1 MARKTSSRTKKS
13 TASATTSKTST
24 KKTKR
29 TRKTKTKAKSVVEA
43 EPVPAPVVEKK
54 VETTPEVVES
64 APVPAPTTKSTAVTV
79 EDKSTALFDTL
90 ISTLQARI
98 TADRALLSEVRT
110 LRKTVASERRQYSKV
125 LNKYNKRRTGNRR
138 NGFQVPTPISAQM
151 AKFVG
156 VPSGSEMARTEVTK
170 FVHSYIK
177 EKSLQ
182 NPKNGQ
188 EIFPDNKLKK
198 LLYSGDD
205 SITYFKLQTYL
216 KPHFLRKDKET
227 GEVSQFVAPTSS

>member
-1 MARKTSSRTKKS
+1 MARKASSRSKKS
-13 TASATTSKTST
+13 TESATTSKTST
-24 KKTKR
+24 KKA
-29 TRKTKTKAKSVVEA
+29 RKTKAVTE
-43 EPVPAPVVEKK
+43 PVVEKN

-64 APVPAPTTKSTAVTV
+64 TSAPTANSTTVNV
-79 EDKSTALFDTL
+79 EDRSTALFDTL
-90 ISTLQARI
+90 INTLQARI
-98 TADRALLSEVRT
+98 TADRALLSDLRT

-156 VPSGSEMARTEVTK
+156 VPSGSEMARTDVTK
-170 FVHSYIK
+170 FIHSYIK
-177 EKSLQ
+177 EKNLQ
-182 NPKNGQ
+182 NPENGQ
-188 EIFPDNKLKK
+188 EIFPDSKLKK

-205 SITYFKLQTYL
+205 SVTYFKLQTYL

-227 GEVSQFVAPTSS
+227 GEVAPFVAPTSS

>member
-1 MARKTSSRTKKS
+1 MARKASSRSKKS
-13 TASATTSKTST
+13 TESATTSKTST
-24 KKTKR
+24 KKARKS
-29 TRKTKTKAKSVVEA
+29 RKTKSKTVA
-43 EPVPAPVVEKK
+43 EPTPATTPAPEPVVEKK

-64 APVPAPTTKSTAVTV
+64 TSAPTANSTTVNV
-79 EDKSTALFDTL
+79 EDRSTALFDTL

-98 TADRALLSEVRT
+98 TADRALLSDLRT

-156 VPSGSEMARTEVTK
+156 VPSGSEMARTDVTK
-170 FVHSYIK
+170 FIHSYIK
-177 EKSLQ
+177 EKNLQ
-182 NPKNGQ
+182 NPENGQ
-188 EIFPDNKLKK
+188 EIFPDSKLKK

-205 SITYFKLQTYL
+205 SVTYFKLQTYL

-227 GEVSQFVAPTSS
+227 GEVAPFVAPTSS

>member
-1 MARKTSSRTKKS
+1 MARKASSRSKKS

-24 KKTKR
+24 KKAKR
-29 TRKTKTKAKSVVEA
+29 TRKTKSKAVA
-43 EPVPAPVVEKK
+43 DPAPATTPAPEPVVEKK

-64 APVPAPTTKSTAVTV
+64 TPAPTTKSTAVTV
-79 EDKSTALFDTL
+79 EDRSTALFDTL

-98 TADRALLSEVRT
+98 TADRALLSDLRT

-156 VPSGSEMARTEVTK
+156 VPSGSEMARTDVTK
-170 FVHSYIK
+170 FIHSYIK
-177 EKSLQ
+177 EKNLQ
-182 NPKNGQ
+182 NPENGQ

-198 LLYSGDD
+198 LLYSGND
-205 SITYFKLQTYL
+205 SVTYFKLQTYL
-216 KPHFLRKDKET
+216 KPHFLRKNKET
-227 GEVSQFVAPTSS
+227 GEVAPFVAPTSS

>member
-13 TASATTSKTST
+13 TASTATSKTST
-24 KKTKR
+24 KKTRK
-29 TRKTKTKAKSVVEA
+29 TRKTKTNVVVEST
-43 EPVPAPVVEKK
+43 PAPEPVVEKK

-64 APVPAPTTKSTAVTV
+64 TPTTKSTAVIV

-98 TADRALLSEVRT
+98 TADRALLSDVRT

-138 NGFQVPTPISAQM
+138 NGFQVPTPISSQM

-177 EKSLQ
+177 QKNLQ

-188 EIFPDNKLKK
+188 EIFPDSKLKE
-198 LLYSGDD
+198 LLYAGDE
-205 SITYFKLQTYL
+205 SVTYFKLQTYL
-216 KPHFLRKDKET
+216 KPHFLKKDKST
-227 GEVSQFVAPTSS
+227 GEISSFVAPTSS

>member
-1 MARKTSSRTKKS
+1 MARKASSRTKKS

-43 EPVPAPVVEKK
+43 EPAPAPVVEKK

-64 APVPAPTTKSTAVTV
+64 APAPTTKSTAVTV

-98 TADRALLSEVRT
+98 TADRALLSDLRT

-170 FVHSYIK
+170 FIHSYIK

-182 NPKNGQ
+182 NPENGQ
-188 EIFPDNKLKK
+188 EIFPDSKLKK

>member
-1 MARKTSSRTKKS
+1 MARKASSRSKKS

-29 TRKTKTKAKSVVEA
+29 TRKTKSKTVS
-43 EPVPAPVVEKK
+43 EPAPASTPAPEPVVEKK

-64 APVPAPTTKSTAVTV
+64 TPAPTTKSTAVIV
-79 EDKSTALFDTL
+79 EDRSTALFDTL

-98 TADRALLSEVRT
+98 TADRALLSDLRT

-156 VPSGSEMARTEVTK
+156 VPSGSEMARTDVTK
-170 FVHSYIK
+170 FIHSYIK
-177 EKSLQ
+177 EKNYNIL
-182 NPKNGQ
+182 
-188 EIFPDNKLKK
+188 NK
-198 LLYSGDD
+198 S
-205 SITYFKLQTYL
+205 
-216 KPHFLRKDKET
+216 
-227 GEVSQFVAPTSS
+227 

>member
-1 MARKTSSRTKKS
+1 MARKASSRSKKS
-13 TASATTSKTST
+13 TASESTSKTST
-24 KKTKR
+24 KKARKS
-29 TRKTKTKAKSVVEA
+29 RKTKAVTE
-43 EPVPAPVVEKK
+43 PVVEKK

-64 APVPAPTTKSTAVTV
+64 TPEPTANSTAVTV
-79 EDKSTALFDTL
+79 EDRSTALFDTL

-98 TADRALLSEVRT
+98 TADRALLSDLRT

-156 VPSGSEMARTEVTK
+156 VPSGSEMARTDVTK
-170 FVHSYIK
+170 FIHSYIK
-177 EKSLQ
+177 EKNLQ
-182 NPKNGQ
+182 NPENGQ
-188 EIFPDNKLKK
+188 EIFPDSKLKK

-205 SITYFKLQTYL
+205 SVTYFKLQTYL

-227 GEVSQFVAPTSS
+227 GEVAPFVAPTSS

>member
-1 MARKTSSRTKKS
+1 MARKASSRSKKS
-13 TASATTSKTST
+13 TASESTSKTST
-24 KKTKR
+24 KKARKS
-29 TRKTKTKAKSVVEA
+29 RKTKAVTE
-43 EPVPAPVVEKK
+43 PVVEKK

-64 APVPAPTTKSTAVTV
+64 TPEPTANSTAVTV
-79 EDKSTALFDTL
+79 EDRSTALFDTL

-98 TADRALLSEVRT
+98 TADRALLSDLRT

-156 VPSGSEMARTEVTK
+156 VPSGSEMARTDVTK
-170 FVHSYIK
+170 FIHSYIK
-177 EKSLQ
+177 DNNLQ
-182 NPKNGQ
+182 NPENGQ
-188 EIFPDNKLKK
+188 EIFPDSKLKK

-205 SITYFKLQTYL
+205 SVTYFKLQTYL

-227 GEVSQFVAPTSS
+227 GEVAPFVAPTSS

>member
-24 KKTKR
+24 KKTRK
-29 TRKTKTKAKSVVEA
+29 TRKTKAKVVVE
-43 EPVPAPVVEKK
+43 PVVESTPAPEPVVEKK

-64 APVPAPTTKSTAVTV
+64 TPAPTTKSTAVV
-79 EDKSTALFDTL
+79 IVDKSTALIDSL
-90 ISTLQARI
+90 ITTLQSRI
-98 TADRALLSEVRT
+98 SADRALLSEVRT
-110 LRKTVASERRQYSKV
+110 LKKTVASERRQYLKV
-125 LNKYNKRRTGNRR
+125 VNKYNKRRTGNRR
-138 NGFQVPTPISAQM
+138 NGFQVPTPISSQM

-177 EKSLQ
+177 QKNLQ

-188 EIFPDNKLKK
+188 EIFPDSKLKK
-198 LLYSGDD
+198 LLYAGDE
-205 SITYFKLQTYL
+205 SVTYFKLQTYL
-216 KPHFLRKDKET
+216 KPHFLKKDKTT
-227 GEVSQFVAPTSS
+227 GEIASFVAPTSS